1 MNSSLM
7 TKMTEGEAIKILQ
20 EMEERLDLLQF
31 QVDGWSLWPLLRFDI
46 VMEMVKLPLTTR
58 TRFTRFQQVLIAVR
72 DLPVFFKIPRKKI
85 VVKTY
90 SSARSYEE
98 KGYSKDVFFDDLL
111 DDFGQDFRIEGVNH
125 KGMYLN
131 RNKVKTKVDMTSL
144 PIEMTAGFLSLIPGI
159 CPDFSAVA
167 EGLSSPLEKELN
179 LSSFNRK
186 RILRKARFFYWS
198 KRLYRW
204 LLNRLGAEKVITAD
218 PAEFLIAA
226 AAKELGLPVIE
237 IQHGLVTC
245 EYNTTYSWTAYAR
258 PYKKHMSLSDKIL
271 LFGEH
276 WKKELLRSNFWDDEL
291 KVTGRIIL
299 DSFRNPKKRT
309 PHDTCRIVFTSQGLE
324 PEELIAMVAEFL
336 AEADAQGFKFHLYI
350 KLHPVYDPDKKIYL
364 NELGNSSKV
373 TVLDADEEPSTFELL
388 SNADIHWT
396 ISSSCHYDAIGMGVP
411 TVILALQT
419 YETVI
424 SLYEDGH
431 AFLARSGKE
440 LFEIVRKWKDYS
452 VSKSTSGYYYR
463 SGALENA
470 RKEIGL
476 S

>member
-1 MNSSLM
+1 MKSPLRP
-7 TKMTEGEAIKILQ
+7 KMTEGDAIKILQ
-20 EMEERLDLLQF
+20 EMEERLDLLQV

-58 TRFTRFQQVLIAVR
+58 TRFTRFQQLLIALR
-72 DLPVFFKIPRKKI
+72 DLPVFFNIPRKKI

-98 KGYSKDVFFDDLL
+98 NGYSKDVFFDDLL
-111 DDFGQDFRIEGVNH
+111 DGCEQDFRIESINH
-125 KGMYLN
+125 KGMFLN
-131 RNKVKTKVDMTSL
+131 RNKAKTRVDMTSL
-144 PIEMTAGFLSLIPGI
+144 PIEITAGFLSLIPGI
-159 CPDFSAVA
+159 CPDYSAVA
-167 EGLSSPLEKELN
+167 GRLSSLLVKEFN
-179 LSSFNRK
+179 LSTFSRK
-186 RILRKARFFYWS
+186 KILQKARFFYWG

-204 LLNRLGAEKVITAD
+204 LLNRLGAEKVLTAD

-226 AAKELGLPVIE
+226 AARELGLPVIE
-237 IQHGLVTC
+237 IQHGLVTS

-258 PYKKHMSLSDKIL
+258 PYKKHMALSDKIL

-299 DSFRNPKKRT
+299 DSFRNSGLRK

-324 PEELIAMVAEFL
+324 PEKLITMVAEFL
-336 AEADAQGFKFHLYI
+336 EEADAQSFNFHLWI
-350 KLHPVYDPDKKIYL
+350 KLHPVYDPDKKIYV
-364 NELGNSSKV
+364 NELGFSSNV

-388 SNADIHWT
+388 SSADMHWT

-419 YETVI
+419 YETVM
-424 SLYEDGH
+424 SLHEDGH
-431 AFLARSGKE
+431 AFLASSGKE
-440 LFEIVRKWKDYS
+440 LYKIVMKWKDYS
-452 VSKSTSGYYYR
+452 VSKSVSGYFYR